1 MGIKADGSATAEDA
15 AGESQNLMT
24 RKVAMIIRDM
34 IVQDILPPNTK
45 LREKMLIEKLGDQ
58 ISTSRTPL
66 REALKVLASEG
77 LVRLVPNKGAV
88 VADPDISEIADMQL
102 VLATLEGL
110 AGDLAAR
117 RATDQ
122 EISEIAA
129 THHEMLAAFHRNDRF
144 SYFKLNQLIHKKLV
158 VATGNTALID
168 IHDKLNSRLYRIR
181 YKGNLRHQDWKEA
194 VQEHELMLQA
204 LQRRDGSEL
213 ARILVSHF
221 GNRSELISLSD
232 RGAMTADTEQPT

>member
-1 MGIKADGSATAEDA
+1 
-15 AGESQNLMT
+15 
-24 RKVAMIIRDM
+24 
-34 IVQDILPPNTK
+34 
-45 LREKMLIEKLGDQ
+45 
-58 ISTSRTPL
+58 
-66 REALKVLASEG
+66 
-77 LVRLVPNKGAV
+77 
-88 VADPDISEIADMQL
+88 
-102 VLATLEGL
+102 L